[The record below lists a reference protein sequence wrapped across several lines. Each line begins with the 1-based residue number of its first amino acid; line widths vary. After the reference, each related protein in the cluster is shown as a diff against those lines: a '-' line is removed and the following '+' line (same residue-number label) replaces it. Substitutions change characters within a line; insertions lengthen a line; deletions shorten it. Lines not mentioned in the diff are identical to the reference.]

1 MDKKLIR
8 DIAALKKQAKENG
21 SSVVKIK
28 VAHTS
33 TSSLHEVIKTRAQA
47 DTFMTILK
55 SL

>member
-8 DIAALKKQAKENG
+8 DIAALKQQAKENG
-21 SSVVKIK
+21 SRVAKIK
-28 VAHTS
+28 VAGS
-33 TSSLHEVIKTRAQA
+33 NVSSLREVIKTRAQA